1 MSETLSAE
9 VEAALDTFQR
19 LLEAQPHSMGYA
31 QTQEAATLRTAL
43 ERSARIEAERDA
55 AHDAIRWALGEGD
68 SDFGDDLH
76 DGAFWWRKPLRDKAG
91 LVWSAGRCRSVTP
104 DELLDRAALNDRE
117 D

>member
-43 ERSARIEAERDA
+43 ERSARIEAA
-55 AHDAIRWALGEGD
+55 AKKSVDYVDHLTYYRRVASVEHTAMIRSWL
-68 SDFGDDLH
+68 
-76 DGAFWWRKPLRDKAG
+76 KP
-91 LVWSAGRCRSVTP
+91 
-104 DELLDRAALNDRE
+104 ALNDRE
-117 D
+117 DG